1 MFAEGFYAALL
12 AGRPYRLAFKF
23 GRSAIDLHGIPEHLT
38 PVLKMKRPTTAAPL
52 LSPSPPGEKVPPPAA
67 PVARRRPGPVSR
79 SASLA
84 PKIASAALDRSEV
97 RKATEALA
105 HYIGPYA
112 YAIAR
117 EREAEA
123 RDLRHF
129 YKLLAGE
136 IEAEEQ
142 RNEFLRLRPR

>member
-1 MFAEGFYAALL
+1 
-12 AGRPYRLAFKF
+12 
-23 GRSAIDLHGIPEHLT
+23 
-38 PVLKMKRPTTAAPL
+38 
-52 LSPSPPGEKVPPPAA
+52 
-67 PVARRRPGPVSR
+67 
-79 SASLA
+79 LA

-105 HYIGPYA
+105 DYIGPYA
-112 YAIAR
+112 YTIAR

-136 IEAEEQ
+136 IESEEQ